1 MTYFS
6 YTFVNVILPIFLV
19 ISAGAV
25 MNTTFHLDIKSL
37 TKLQFYLL
45 MPAMLFLKVYESEL
59 SSSVITTTVTVSLI
73 TVLSLVGISMI
84 IAKLRGY
91 SKSESSVFINS
102 STYFNAG
109 NFSLPL
115 IQLLFTDPIA
125 VSIQAII
132 LMAHNIA
139 FFTVGIFTAGSGN
152 RSTKDA
158 LLYILKMPLL
168 YVMALAAILRSSG
181 IQIPE
186 PIMDPLNILAGGYM
200 AVALLTLGAQLSE
213 TKFALNNTRLYLS
226 SFIRLLVSP
235 AIAYLV
241 VTLLGVNGILA
252 RVLVIALGA
261 PTAVNVVLTAIEMDN
276 EPEFASQAV
285 FTSTILSMIT
295 INLVIMAA
303 FALIPA

>member
-6 YTFVNVILPIFLV
+6 YTFINVILPIF
-19 ISAGAV
+19 IIITAGAV
-25 MNTTFHLDIKSL
+25 LNTVFHLDIKSL

-45 MPAMLFLKVYESEL
+45 MPSMLFLKVYQSEL
-59 SSSVITTTVTVSLI
+59 SRQVITTTTTVSLI
-73 TVLSLVGISMI
+73 VILSIVGISTLL
-84 IAKLRGY
+84 AKLRGY

-109 NFSLPL
+109 NYSLPL
-115 IQLLFTDPIA
+115 IQLLFEDPIA
-125 VSIQAII
+125 ISIQAII

-181 IQIPE
+181 IVIPE
-186 PIMDPLNILAGGYM
+186 PIIDPLVILSEGYM

-213 TKFALNNTRLYLS
+213 TKFMLTNTRLYLS

-235 AIAYLV
+235 AIAYLIV
-241 VTLLGVNGILA
+241 SLMGVQGILA
-252 RVLVIALGA
+252 RVIVVAFGA
-261 PTAVNVVLTAIEMDN
+261 PTAVNVVLSSIELDN